1 MATVNQQID
10 ALLKRGNNP
19 KKRAVLTRQGF
30 ADVVSKS
37 APFGKLADFSSI
49 RTQKARLLKGFQEI
63 GISKSTS
70 ASIVDSAQAQ
80 QAQRNRDGRA
90 LYLSGNDLLK
100 AAQRHGLLIDDIA
113 TNPARKSRKVTLVA
127 ANPLSSRNLAAPRK
141 KPRENWPRF
150 VVEEQEGVG
159 PWMPRASFRIV
170 EDAEMLA
177 RAIHKAQ
184 PSIAVRVIDTKT

>member
-1 MATVNQQID
+1 MMATVNQQID
-10 ALLKRGNNP
+10 ALLKRGKNPVLSEEDATFVREARARIKELDALVLNAIDKRQWTTADKLDVQRGKLWKAIDIREGRKPRSNNP
-19 KKRAVLTRQGF
+19 
-30 ADVVSKS
+30 
-37 APFGKLADFSSI
+37 
-49 RTQKARLLKGFQEI
+49 
-63 GISKSTS
+63 
-70 ASIVDSAQAQ
+70 
-80 QAQRNRDGRA
+80 
-90 LYLSGNDLLK
+90 
-100 AAQRHGLLIDDIA
+100 
-113 TNPARKSRKVTLVA
+113 RKTASRKVTLVA
-127 ANPLSSRNLAAPRK
+127 ANTRSSRNLAAPRK